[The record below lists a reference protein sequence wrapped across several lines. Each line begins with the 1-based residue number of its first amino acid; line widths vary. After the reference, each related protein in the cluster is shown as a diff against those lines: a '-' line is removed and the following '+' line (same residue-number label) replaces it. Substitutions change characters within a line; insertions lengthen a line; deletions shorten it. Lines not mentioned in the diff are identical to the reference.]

1 MSNFHFEI
9 LPRSQKELW
18 SKLDQIP
25 NDFIL
30 YGGTAIALRLGHR
43 KSVDFDFFSNKQFN
57 NDQLYNS
64 IDFLKGG
71 QVIQSER
78 NTLTVLA
85 LSNHGNVKVSF
96 FGNLGLSQI
105 EYPEIMDNR
114 IKMASMIDLFGMKC
128 ATVPQ
133 RVEAKDYI
141 DIDTILSNTNLKL
154 VDGMGAAQSIYGKRY
169 NSVFTLKALSFFEN
183 EELQNLT
190 KDLKIRL
197 INSVKESTLLSVTAF
212 QNTNEIGEMVNSQ
225 TKEHGK

>member
-78 NTLTVLA
+78 NTLP
-85 LSNHGNVKVSF
+85 F
-96 FGNLGLSQI
+96 
-105 EYPEIMDNR
+105 
-114 IKMASMIDLFGMKC
+114 
-128 ATVPQ
+128 
-133 RVEAKDYI
+133 
-141 DIDTILSNTNLKL
+141 
-154 VDGMGAAQSIYGKRY
+154 
-169 NSVFTLKALSFFEN
+169 
-183 EELQNLT
+183 
-190 KDLKIRL
+190 
-197 INSVKESTLLSVTAF
+197 
-212 QNTNEIGEMVNSQ
+212 
-225 TKEHGK
+225 